1 MSEAKESIEG
11 FELLGGHLC
20 LDFINTLS
28 ERPSGAPLEMLNTYT
43 DLLAWSRLTNI
54 LDAEKIQ
61 QLQALAEK
69 QPEQAA
75 NWLVEIKRARELL
88 FQIFST
94 IAGRQ
99 TARTEDMG
107 QFNLLLSETM
117 AHMCLVP
124 GDDGFL
130 WHWAS
135 ERDQLERPLWFII
148 RDAADLLTSP
158 ELRHVRICASEDCDW
173 LFLDTSKNHSR
184 RWCDM
189 KSCGN
194 RAKARRY
201 YGRKS
206 GPKEV
211 SEA

>member
-1 MSEAKESIEG
+1 MPEAKESIES

-20 LDFINTLS
+20 LDFINTLTD
-28 ERPSGAPLEMLNTYT
+28 RPGDAPLEMLNTYA
-43 DLLAWSRLTNI
+43 DLLTWSRLTNI
-54 LDAEKIQ
+54 LDLEKIQ
-61 QLQALAEK
+61 QLQSIAEK
-69 QPEQAA
+69 QPEHAA
-75 NWLVEIKRARELL
+75 SWLSEIKQARELL

-94 IAGRQ
+94 IAGGQ
-99 TARTEDMG
+99 TARSEDMG
-107 QFNLLLSETM
+107 QFNRLLSETM

-124 GDDGFL
+124 ENGGFI

-135 ERDQLERPLWFII
+135 ERDQLERPLWFIV

-158 ELRHVRICASEDCDW
+158 ELRLVRICASEDCDW

-206 GPKEV
+206 ASK
-211 SEA
+211 A